1 MGVGTGGGVPPPGTA
16 RKSGAKPQSLFLLL
30 RLFSM
35 KIYILLTEISKQ
47 LNVIS
52 FVNMKLKISKGNSYM
67 Y

>member
-1 MGVGTGGGVPPPGTA
+1 MGVGTGVPPPVTA
-16 RKSGAKPQSLFLLL
+16 RGSGAKPQPLFLLL

-35 KIYILLTEISKQ
+35 KVYILLTEISKQ